1 MAKPKKTKEQ
11 FILDSKKVWGDN
23 IYDYSKLDYQGYQK
37 KCTFICIKHGIE
49 FQQTPAQHLHG
60 ACGCKQCQKEK
71 LSKSLEQFLE
81 DARKVHGNKYDYSK
95 VEYKGYKEKICI
107 ICPKH
112 GEFWQLPTP
121 HTQGE
126 GCPHCERDRRS
137 KTTEQ
142 FIKEAREIHGD
153 KYDYSKVKYIN
164 RNTPVTIICPI
175 HGEFEQLPSN
185 HLQGK
190 GCLKCANKNVTTKEF
205 IEKARKIH
213 NNKYDYSKVQ
223 YKTAKTPVI
232 IICKKHGEFEQLPDV
247 HLRGCGCPKC
257 GTESMAQKQTL
268 TQEEFIK
275 RAKETHGDQY
285 DYSKVN
291 YQGIDTKVEII
302 CPKHG
307 SFWQTPYSHTK
318 QKSGCPKCNHSKLE
332 EDIMK
337 LLEENKINYEY
348 CIRTIPFL
356 NGLELDFYIPE
367 LNIGIECQGVQH
379 FKPVDFNGQGLD
391 IATNNYWKQVERDKI
406 KKELCDKNGINLLY
420 YSNLGI
426 EYPYKV
432 YENVNEILKINKNER
447 LE

>member
-49 FQQTPAQHLHG
+49 FQQTPAQHLRG

-190 GCLKCANKNVTTKEF
+190 GCSKCANKNVTIKEF

-232 IICKKHGEFEQLPDV
+232 IICKKHGEFEQSPDV

-275 RAKETHGDQY
+275 RISEIHRDKY
-285 DYSKVN
+285 DFSKTIYKDSYSKVIVTCKEH
-291 YQGIDTKVEII
+291 GDFEIWPQTLLRGAGCSKCI
-302 CPKHG
+302 LKSQAKLYEKLKK
-307 SFWQTPYSHTK
+307 SFP
-318 QKSGCPKCNHSKLE
+318 NE
-332 EDIMK
+332 E
-337 LLEENKINYEY
+337 
-348 CIRTIPFL
+348 IPFEVGKEIVPWL
-356 NGLELDFYIPE
+356 GLQRFDIYFPKY
-367 LNIGIECQGVQH
+367 NIAVEY
-379 FKPVDFNGQGLD
+379 NGQQHYVPIEYFGGTLGYE
-391 IATNNYWKQVERDKI
+391 NQKERDELKHKKCKENNCILIEFPYNYDDKIYNSKI
-406 KKELCDKNGINLLY
+406 KEIN
-420 YSNLGI
+420 
-426 EYPYKV
+426 EY
-432 YENVNEILKINKNER
+432 IQST
-447 LE
+447 